1 MLLSNPKFLRM
12 RFHILLRCIF
22 VLANGIL
29 TFPVANSACAQPANV
44 TKQEQMVPDGVR
56 KIADIEYVKEVHPR
70 HRLDLYLP
78 EKSTSPVPVV
88 LWVHGGGWAGGDKA
102 VLCKALS
109 QFQVEQTIKIS

>member
-1 MLLSNPKFLRM
+1 ML
-12 RFHILLRCIF
+12 CIF